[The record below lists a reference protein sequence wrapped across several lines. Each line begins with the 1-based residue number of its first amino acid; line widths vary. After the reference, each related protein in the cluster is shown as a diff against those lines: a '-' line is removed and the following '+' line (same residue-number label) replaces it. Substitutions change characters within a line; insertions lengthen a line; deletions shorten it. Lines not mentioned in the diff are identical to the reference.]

1 MMTVLNCAV
10 EF

>member
-10 EF
+10 ES